1 MSIVVTLNPKLE
13 ALLQSRAAKQGQDIN
28 FIASELLA
36 NILDWEE
43 KDSEEAIKGIQT
55 GLDDFESGRY
65 RSFQDFA
72 EEQRHK
78 YNLPANS

>member
-1 MSIVVTLNPKLE
+1 MSIIVTLNPKLE
-13 ALLQSRAAKQGQDIN
+13 ALLHSRAVKQGQDVN

-36 NILDWEE
+36 SILDWEE
-43 KDSEEAIKGIQT
+43 KDSEEAIRGIQK
-55 GLDDFESGRY
+55 GLNDFDSGRF

>member
-13 ALLQSRAAKQGQDIN
+13 ALLHSRASKQGQDVN
-28 FIASELLA
+28 FIASELLTI
-36 NILDWEE
+36 ILNWEE

-65 RSFQDFA
+65 RSFQNFA
-72 EEQRHK
+72 EEKRHK

>member
-13 ALLQSRAAKQGQDIN
+13 ALLHRRAAKQGQDIN
-28 FIASELLA
+28 SIASELLA
-36 NILDWEE
+36 SILDWEE
-43 KDSEEAIKGIQT
+43 KDSEEAIKGIQK

>member
-13 ALLQSRAAKQGQDIN
+13 ALLHSRATKQGQDVN

-36 NILDWEE
+36 SILDWEE
-43 KDSEEAIKGIQT
+43 KDSEEAIRGIQK
-55 GLDDFESGRY
+55 GLNDFDSGRF

>member
-13 ALLQSRAAKQGQDIN
+13 ALLHSRASKQGQDIN

-36 NILDWEE
+36 RILDWEE
-43 KDSEEAIKGIQT
+43 KDSEEAIKGIQA
-55 GLDDFESGRY
+55 GLNDFEAGRY
-65 RSFQDFA
+65 RSFQNFA
-72 EEQRHK
+72 EEQSRK

>member
-1 MSIVVTLNPKLE
+1 MSIVVTLNPRLE
-13 ALLQSRAAKQGQDIN
+13 ALLHSRAAKQGQDVN

-36 NILDWEE
+36 SILDWEE
-43 KDSEEAIKGIQT
+43 KDSQEAIKGIQT
-55 GLDDFESGRY
+55 GLDDFAAGRF